1 VASGKA
7 EEIITPQERMVGA
20 LIYAITVSNYPNTI
34 PLQAGDFH
42 NIQALENEV
51 DSGPI
56 TIKYLNGTYK
66 VPGRELVANFKITNN
81 GKEPLR
87 IGEPALLESGRVY
100 QQGGISGLLAGGQ
113 GLVVER

>member
-1 VASGKA
+1 MTS
-7 EEIITPQERMVGA
+7 R
-20 LIYAITVSNYPNTI
+20 
-34 PLQAGDFH
+34 

-56 TIKYLNGTYK
+56 TIKYVNGTYK

-87 IGEPALLESGRVY
+87 IGEFNTAGLRFLNPDVY
-100 QQGGISGLLAGGQ
+100 TSKVEYPDYLLADT
-113 GLVVER
+113 GLVAER

>member
-1 VASGKA
+1 
-7 EEIITPQERMVGA
+7 
-20 LIYAITVSNYPNTI
+20 
-34 PLQAGDFH
+34 LQAGDFR

-66 VPGRELVANFKITNN
+66 VPGRELDANFKITNN

-87 IGEPALLESGRVY
+87 IG
-100 QQGGISGLLAGGQ
+100 GGQ
-113 GLVVER
+113 GLVAER